1 MNILNICNSGD
12 VLSGLRIIKIVITI
26 IRIVVPILL
35 IVVLMI
41 NYTKAMHEGE
51 DLSKYN
57 KQAIIKVVS
66 ALIIFFIPSIINLV
80 VKIADPNNNTYI
92 SCIKSA
98 TYENINNA
106 YIEEAR
112 DKINVANSSL
122 NRADYN
128 LAQSSAN
135 KIKDKSDRDRVNSE
149 LSVVNS
155 YISLKERIVAL
166 NNNYDKEEAAK
177 LRKEIND
184 VKDEEVKEKLL
195 SLMSGGKP
203 LGLEAGTFERSDYD
217 SEMRYVEVIPE
228 DATTNM
234 PLMIYLHGIWSYAS
248 FSENAPNYYI
258 TNYVKSGAA
267 YQDEKFILVIPRVV
281 LSQGDA
287 NGYVTW
293 KTSQGQEQIR
303 KLRGLIDFLINKYQS
318 NDRKI
323 IITGVSLGGDGTWNM
338 VESYPSLFSAAVP
351 ISGCAGG
358 NAVASNYTSTAII
371 AYHGTGA
378 NEDAYKQCVP
388 AIYNKIKGAG
398 GNIQLRVKNGYSHG
412 MMQNVYTENN
422 GEIFKWMLEQEK

>member
-323 IITGVSLGGDGTWNM
+323 IIGG
-338 VESYPSLFSAAVP
+338 
-351 ISGCAGG
+351 
-358 NAVASNYTSTAII
+358 
-371 AYHGTGA
+371 
-378 NEDAYKQCVP
+378 
-388 AIYNKIKGAG
+388 
-398 GNIQLRVKNGYSHG
+398 
-412 MMQNVYTENN
+412 
-422 GEIFKWMLEQEK
+422 